1 MSTEIKIEK
10 VFASRFDA
18 TNFFHEAKREN
29 PMYNLIRF
37 TYLRS
42 EEELFFYVVTTST
55 LMTVVCESH
64 DYLGMVHWCSR
75 RECGFDLG
83 DEGYFLTGIELID
96 M

>member
-10 VFASRFDA
+10 VFASESDA
-18 TNFFHEAKREN
+18 NDFFHESKREN

-37 TYLRS
+37 TYLRGIGKVY
-42 EEELFFYVVTTST
+42 FYLVTTST

-64 DYLGMVHWCSR
+64 DYLGMVSWCSR

-83 DEGYFLTGIELID
+83 DEGFFLVGVDLID

>member
-10 VFASRFDA
+10 VFASESEA
-18 TNFFHEAKREN
+18 TNFFNASKREN

-37 TYLRS
+37 TYLRDD
-42 EEELFFYVVTTST
+42 EKLYFYVVTTST

-64 DYLGMVHWCSR
+64 DYLGMVYWCSR

-83 DEGYFLTGIELID
+83 DEGYFLAGVELID